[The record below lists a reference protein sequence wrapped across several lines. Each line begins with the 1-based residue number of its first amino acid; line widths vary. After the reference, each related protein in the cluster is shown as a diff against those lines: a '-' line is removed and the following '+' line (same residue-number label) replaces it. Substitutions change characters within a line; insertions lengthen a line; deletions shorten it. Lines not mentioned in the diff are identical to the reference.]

1 MFSFLQRR
9 CPDSNSRQ
17 QSYQNNSGLSL
28 NEAPTNI
35 TELRFC
41 YNKLLCFLPT
51 LPLQPLVA
59 MGEAI
64 NFCWGGSSI
73 SFLSFLRYLPKA
85 STETTGNSNSEEFAI
100 RD

>member
-1 MFSFLQRR
+1 M
-9 CPDSNSRQ
+9 
-17 QSYQNNSGLSL
+17 
-28 NEAPTNI
+28 NEAPTDM
-35 TELRFC
+35 TEAEV
-41 YNKLLCFLPT
+41 LLQQAPVLLPT
-51 LPLQPLVA
+51 LPLQPRVA